1 MLDLRI
7 KDYFSSSKVTR
18 AIVNC
23 EQKKEELD
31 TIVIDKDKALLK
43 VDRLEKVIE
52 DLSNRERE
60 DQFRLRDTYTEM
72 LAEQQDEY

>member
-18 AIVNC
+18 SIVNC

>member
-7 KDYFSSSKVTR
+7 KDYFSSSKVIR
-18 AIVNC
+18 SIVNC

-31 TIVIDKDKALLK
+31 TIILDKDKALLK

-52 DLSNRERE
+52 DLSNRARE
-60 DQFRLRDTYTEM
+60 DQSRLRDTY
-72 LAEQQDEY
+72 

>member
-1 MLDLRI
+1 MN
-7 KDYFSSSKVTR
+7 K
-18 AIVNC
+18 
-23 EQKKEELD
+23 KKEELD
-31 TIVIDKDKALLK
+31 TIVFDKDKALLK

>member
-1 MLDLRI
+1 
-7 KDYFSSSKVTR
+7 
-18 AIVNC
+18 VNK
-23 EQKKEELD
+23 KKEELD
-31 TIVIDKDKALLK
+31 TIILDKDKALLK